1 MYMSMTDIRV
11 NPTTRMDAAQMIESE
26 PEERYTQQIIRRFRK
41 NRLAVAGL
49 VVIILLILTGLF
61 APWLTPHNPNELTA
75 VFSASPSTTHLLGT
89 DQVGRDVL
97 SRLIYATRISLIVGF
112 ITVSIYVTIG
122 TILGLIS
129 AYYGGWMDMI
139 VMRLADIFMSFPYL
153 MVILVVVSILGSSLT
168 TIILVLAL
176 FSWPTV
182 ARLVRGSVLSLKEL
196 DYVKAGVALG
206 LSPAR
211 IMFSHI
217 LPNALGPIIVNA
229 TFGVAAAILSEAGLS
244 FLGMGIQPPTPS
256 WGNMLS
262 DAQSL
267 TVLTN
272 QLWLWVPAGSILLVT
287 VLAINF
293 MGDGLRDA
301 LDPKQ

>member
-1 MYMSMTDIRV
+1 MSMTDIRV

>member
-1 MYMSMTDIRV
+1 MSITDIQRK
-11 NPTTRMDAAQMIESE
+11 PTTRIMGSAHTLESE
-26 PEERYTQQIIRRFRK
+26 PEERYIQQIIHRFSR

-49 VVIILLILTGLF
+49 VFIILLVMTGLF
-61 APWLTPHNPNELTA
+61 APWLTPHNPNEVTA
-75 VFSASPSTTHLLGT
+75 VFSASPSSVHLLGT

-97 SRLIYATRISLIVGF
+97 SRLIYATRISLVVGF
-112 ITVSIYVTIG
+112 LTVSIYVTVG
-122 TILGLIS
+122 TTIGLIS
-129 AYYGGWMDMI
+129 AYYGGWADMI
-139 VMRLADIFMSFPYL
+139 VMRLADIFMAFPYL

-182 ARLVRGSVLSLKEL
+182 ARLVRGSVLSLKQM

-206 LSPAR
+206 LSPLR
-211 IMFSHI
+211 IMFGHI

-272 QLWLWVPAGSILLVT
+272 QPWLWVPAGSILLVT

>member
-1 MYMSMTDIRV
+1 MSMTDIRV
-11 NPTTRMDAAQMIESE
+11 NPTTRIMDATQMIESE
-26 PEERYTQQIIRRFRK
+26 LEEQYTQQIIRRFRK

-49 VVIILLILTGLF
+49 VVIILLIFTGLF
-61 APWLTPHNPNELTA
+61 APWLTPHNPNEVTA

-139 VMRLADIFMSFPYL
+139 VMRLTDIFMSFPYL

-211 IMFSHI
+211 ILFSHI

>member
-1 MYMSMTDIRV
+1 
-11 NPTTRMDAAQMIESE
+11 MDATQMIESE

-49 VVIILLILTGLF
+49 IVIILLIFTGLF
-61 APWLTPHNPNELTA
+61 APWLTPHNPNEVTA
-75 VFSASPSTTHLLGT
+75 VFSAPPSSTHLLGT

-196 DYVKAGVALG
+196 DYVKAGVAIG